1 MSKIGVDNLH
11 FYPLLKDDESGVSYG
26 AGVAIPGTV
35 SIDISPSTNNATL
48 YADNGAWE
56 TANTMGEVS
65 VTIELADIPKHIQ
78 AALLGHTIDSAS
90 GRLISKSTDESPYV
104 GISFAA
110 LKGNGATRYVRLAKG
125 RFIESDDNYQTKGES
140 IEFKTQSI
148 TANFVVRKYDRV
160 WKETI
165 DSDDKEKNV
174 GNTIAAWFNSMGIG
188 E

>member
-65 VTIELADIPKHIQ
+65 VTIELADIPKTLPVP
-78 AALLGHTIDSAS
+78 LLGILYIPQA
-90 GRLISKSTDESPYV
+90 G
-104 GISFAA
+104 G
-110 LKGNGATRYVRLAKG
+110 
-125 RFIESDDNYQTKGES
+125 
-140 IEFKTQSI
+140 
-148 TANFVVRKYDRV
+148 
-160 WKETI
+160 
-165 DSDDKEKNV
+165 
-174 GNTIAAWFNSMGIG
+174 
-188 E
+188 